1 MHEGEKKQMENEFRK
16 SINKLEAKRLNDK
29 GREYQNKMARNTE
42 LVELETKIEK
52 VLSEAMEL
60 KDEEIRMVESRGAER
75 MRHIRAL
82 EDELVRASRDA
93 AEAKV
98 FFSRKYKCKYIAF
111 MLIFAMNILVKL
123 RKV

>member
-60 KDEEIRMVESRGAER
+60 KDEEI
-75 MRHIRAL
+75 
-82 EDELVRASRDA
+82 
-93 AEAKV
+93 
-98 FFSRKYKCKYIAF
+98 
-111 MLIFAMNILVKL
+111 
-123 RKV
+123 